1 MKSKSVFASAV
12 NCCDFGC
19 SCQFLYYMS
28 KGFMA
33 RNHCDLFADLGRT
46 VMSWQL
52 DV

>member
-12 NCCDFGC
+12 NCCDLDVLVSFYITC
-19 SCQFLYYMS
+19 LRVLS
-28 KGFMA
+28 A
-33 RNHCDLFADLGRT
+33 NHCDLFADLGRA